1 LGLQPKWIAYYK
13 SIPNQTKEQDKNMD
27 HVKKLFDS
35 VTSSLYDLAK
45 TENIVGKPI
54 SNNNNIAIPLIE
66 ISVGFFV
73 AGGSGK
79 GGKGATKQ
87 SKGAFELDN
96 SCGGTSLSPVGVLV
110 VEGDNI
116 RIEGI

>member
-1 LGLQPKWIAYYK
+1 M
-13 SIPNQTKEQDKNMD
+13 E

-54 SNNNNIAIPLIE
+54 SNNNNIAVPLIE

-73 AGGSGK
+73 AGGSGTGEK
-79 GGKGATKQ
+79 G
-87 SKGAFELDN
+87 SKDQEKNIFELDN
-96 SCGGTSLSPVGVLV
+96 SCGGTSVSPVGVLV

>member
-1 LGLQPKWIAYYK
+1 M
-13 SIPNQTKEQDKNMD
+13 E

-35 VTSSLYDLAK
+35 VTSSIYDLAK

-73 AGGSGK
+73 AGGSGAGEK
-79 GGKGATKQ
+79 GSTDKEKNNL
-87 SKGAFELDN
+87 EIDN
-96 SCGGTSLSPVGVLV
+96 SCGGTSISPVGVLV
-110 VEGDNI
+110 VEGDSI